1 MLNSSDPAKCLYPI
15 EEQLRIRSLAGDGK
29 CYVFAVY
36 DICRKKAPHLLKLA
50 DDAKKQAAEDRK
62 KMLAEQK
69 REREE
74 EKEREKAGA
83 ATQAGRG
90 GAYTEDMQMHSNV
103 FMVHGTVPNR
113 AVAANSHLCEDL

>member
-1 MLNSSDPAKCLYPI
+1 MLNTSDPAKALYPI

-36 DICRKKAPHLLKLA
+36 DICRLKAPALLKLA
-50 DDAKKQAAEDRK
+50 EDAKKQNQLDRQ

-69 REREE
+69 QKSEE
-74 EKEREKAGA
+74 EKAG
-83 ATQAGRG
+83 TTTEAGRG
-90 GAYTEDMQMHSNV
+90 GTYTTDMQMHTNV
-103 FMVHGTVPNR
+103 FMVHGTVPNK